1 MITEVLFST
10 GHSMILWFFSLEY
23 NFSRTTDLM
32 SWVFGEGALRPIK
45 KSGDKAIPSRH
56 YSKPKY
62 FHFLDAAGL
71 FWLLHLY
78 CNLCTGSQLSQS
90 YLLLICN
97 LWTGS
102 LVAYSAGHILML
114 GVASMRFYCS
124 QGKARLG
131 SSAVLNLSH
140 HFCDS
145 ACI

>member
-1 MITEVLFST
+1 MCTQQLFIHAEADERGLGAKTQLCYERNATSDKVEECCT
-10 GHSMILWFFSLEY
+10 CFLKSQVQHRM
-23 NFSRTTDLM
+23 TD
-32 SWVFGEGALRPIK
+32 SK
-45 KSGDKAIPSRH
+45 

-71 FWLLHLY
+71 FWSLHLY
-78 CNLCTGSQLSQS
+78 FNLCTGSQLSQC
-90 YLLLICN
+90 YLLLVCN